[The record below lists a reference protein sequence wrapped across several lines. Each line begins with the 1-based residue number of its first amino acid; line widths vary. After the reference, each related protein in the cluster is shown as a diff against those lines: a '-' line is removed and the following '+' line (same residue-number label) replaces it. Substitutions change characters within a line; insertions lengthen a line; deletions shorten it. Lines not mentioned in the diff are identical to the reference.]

1 LAHGIAPSSPSP
13 SNTQPDQW
21 RQKKQHPG
29 GLERR
34 KLKARITGKHTLA
47 MRENLCRAFSI
58 GRTAKSFF
66 AVRFIKGR
74 QRENAQ

>member
-1 LAHGIAPSSPSP
+1 METEETTP
-13 SNTQPDQW
+13 W
-21 RQKKQHPG
+21 RPGEKKIKGTHY
-29 GLERR
+29 
-34 KLKARITGKHTLA
+34 GKHTLA

-58 GRTAKSFF
+58 GCTAKSFF